1 MKEESSL
8 SSVNSISNCGFN
20 IIQNLPSQMSLRIL
34 HDSPENQGKKV
45 VAVIITIFSGSSYD
59 PLFQSF

>member
-20 IIQNLPSQMSLRIL
+20 IFQNLRIL

-59 PLFQSF
+59 SLFQSI